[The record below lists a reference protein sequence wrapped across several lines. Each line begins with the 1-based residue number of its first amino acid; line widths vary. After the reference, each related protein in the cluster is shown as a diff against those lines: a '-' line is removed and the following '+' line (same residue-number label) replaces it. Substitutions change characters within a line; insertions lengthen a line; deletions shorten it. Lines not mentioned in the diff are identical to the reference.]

1 MKSPLIRSL
10 LKQTP
15 INKKAIPYLTF
26 NQLNFT
32 NMKSTT
38 NHNAWYKTA
47 KVFLGLAMINL
58 FFLSAC
64 KKSEEPSNAALEE
77 PKEVSESP
85 EVKPADP
92 PANFK
97 HQTALVNGVNIHYVI
112 GGTGEPLVL
121 VHGFGQNWYMW
132 NRLLPELSKHFTVI
146 APDLRGVG
154 ESDKPESG
162 YDKKTMATD
171 IHELVKK
178 LGYNNINLAGHD
190 IGLMVAYAY
199 AAQYGNEVK
208 KLALMDALL
217 PGIEPVWSQVSASA
231 WWFGFFAWPTAGDIV
246 AGKEKEF
253 LTNFWPMVGHVK
265 DPFTPEETAEF
276 IRAYAVKDGAKSSFK
291 WFGNFPQDGK
301 DNLVFAKTKL
311 KMPLLAMR
319 GEFFAAAFLKEHSKL
334 VAVNVSESKIAGS
347 GHWLVQ
353 ENTAQVQKDLLA
365 FFLAK

>member
-1 MKSPLIRSL
+1 MKTNL
-10 LKQTP
+10 LKTTFLNLKSKTVQFLTFALLLLVL
-15 INKKAIPYLTF
+15 ISCNKKTEETPVTE
-26 NQLNFT
+26 
-32 NMKSTT
+32 TT
-38 NHNAWYKTA
+38 PAASSETPETA
-47 KVFLGLAMINL
+47 
-58 FFLSAC
+58 
-64 KKSEEPSNAALEE
+64 
-77 PKEVSESP
+77 
-85 EVKPADP
+85 PANP

-97 HQTALVNGVNIHYVI
+97 HEYVEVNGVKIHYVI
-112 GGTGEPLVL
+112 GGKGDPLVL

-154 ESDKPESG
+154 ESDKPEGG
-162 YDKKTMATD
+162 YDKKNMAKD

-199 AAQYGNEVK
+199 AAQYGSEVK
-208 KLALMDALL
+208 KVALMDALL

-231 WWFGFFAWPTAGDIV
+231 WWFGFFAWPASGDIV
-246 AGKEKEF
+246 KGKEKEF

-276 IRAYAVKDGAKSSFK
+276 VRAYAVKDGAKSTFK
-291 WFGNFPQDGK
+291 WFGAFPQDGK
-301 DNLVFAKTKL
+301 DNLVLAKTKL
-311 KMPLLAMR
+311 KMPLLAMG
-319 GEFFAAAFLKEHSKL
+319 GEYFAAAFLKEHSKL
-334 VAVNVSESKIAGS
+334 VAENVTESKIAGS

>member
-1 MKSPLIRSL
+1 MKTNSLKTTFLNLKSKTVQFLTFALLLLVLISC
-10 LKQTP
+10 
-15 INKKAIPYLTF
+15 NKKTEETPVTE
-26 NQLNFT
+26 
-32 NMKSTT
+32 TT
-38 NHNAWYKTA
+38 PAASSETTETA
-47 KVFLGLAMINL
+47 
-58 FFLSAC
+58 
-64 KKSEEPSNAALEE
+64 
-77 PKEVSESP
+77 
-85 EVKPADP
+85 PANP

-97 HQTALVNGVNIHYVI
+97 HDYAEVNGVKIHYVI
-112 GGTGEPLVL
+112 GGKGDPLVL

-154 ESDKPESG
+154 ESDKPEGG
-162 YDKKTMATD
+162 YDKKNMAKD

-199 AAQYGNEVK
+199 AAQYGSEVK
-208 KLALMDALL
+208 KVALMDALL

-231 WWFGFFAWPTAGDIV
+231 WWFGFFAWPASGDIV
-246 AGKEKEF
+246 KGKEKEF

-276 IRAYAVKDGAKSSFK
+276 VRAYAVKDGAKSTFK
-291 WFGNFPQDGK
+291 WFGAFPQDGK
-301 DNLVFAKTKL
+301 DNLVLAKTKL
-311 KMPLLAMR
+311 KMPLLAMG
-319 GEFFAAAFLKEHSKL
+319 GEYFAAAFLKEHSKL
-334 VAVNVSESKIAGS
+334 VAENVTESKIAGS